1 MRKFCKIIIY
11 TLDFHH
17 SLMIIID
24 SKSLIFHGFG
34 RNIHLRQK
42 TNFGKNRIIC
52 RRSLSLNR
60 HNLELWIK
68 TRKE

>member
-24 SKSLIFHGFG
+24 CKSLIFHGFC

-52 RRSLSLNR
+52 RCSLSLNR
-60 HNLELWIK
+60 HNLELWVK

>member
-17 SLMIIID
+17 CLMIIID

-34 RNIHLRQK
+34 RNIHL
-42 TNFGKNRIIC
+42 
-52 RRSLSLNR
+52 
-60 HNLELWIK
+60 W
-68 TRKE
+68 